1 MALIGLFTEGALA
14 PGHELSDCYRELGA
28 QIVLADQL
36 GYDFFSTTQ
45 SYGFDH
51 PGSSF
56 SAVANPLALF
66 TAHAPLT
73 RHVSILTGIVIAP
86 FHHPAM
92 ALSV

>member
-14 PGHELSDCYRELGA
+14 AGHELSDCYRELGA

-56 SAVANPLALF
+56 SAVANPFALF
-66 TAHAPLT
+66 AAHAPLT
-73 RHVSILTGIVIAP
+73 SAREYPDRHRLSPRFIAP
-86 FHHPAM
+86 P
-92 ALSV
+92 